1 MSQQKQ
7 MNIAGKDF
15 VVSDDLKTIAEGL
28 IKNDPILQTYNLDIP
43 RIGYILVYP
52 NITKHVAGRCI
63 KAGRELKFFSE
74 CDYVIEMSGE
84 TWDVLEEDVK
94 KILTLHELMHIH
106 IFHDKKGQ
114 VKFKLRDHDVKD
126 FMYLIKTYG
135 IDWFEKLRT
144 VVSSTY
150 DMKPEDEVKI
160 KI

>member
-1 MSQQKQ
+1 MSQKQ

-15 VVSDDLKTIAEGL
+15 VISDDLKTIADDL

-63 KAGRELKFFSE
+63 KSGRELKFFSE

-84 TWDVLEEDVK
+84 TWDVLEDDVK

-106 IFHDKKGQ
+106 VFHDKKGN
-114 VKFKLRDHDVKD
+114 VRFKLRDHDVKD
-126 FMYLIKTYG
+126 FMYIIKTYG
-135 IDWFEKLRT
+135 IDWFERLRT

-150 DMKPEDEVKI
+150 DMKPDDESKI

>member
-1 MSQQKQ
+1 MSQKQ

-15 VVSDDLKTIAEGL
+15 VISDDLKTIADDL
-28 IKNDPILQTYNLDIP
+28 IKNDPVLQTYNLDIP

-63 KAGRELKFFSE
+63 KSGRELKFFSE

-84 TWDVLEEDVK
+84 TWDVLEDDVK

-106 IFHDKKGQ
+106 VFHDKKGN
-114 VKFKLRDHDVKD
+114 VRFKLRDHDVKD
-126 FMYLIKTYG
+126 FMYIIKTYG
-135 IDWFEKLRT
+135 IDWFERLRT

-150 DMKPEDEVKI
+150 DMKPDDESKI